1 MVDHWK
7 YFLILEKELIDALEY
22 VELSN
27 KNHKTFSN
35 RFNKILLSIGSE
47 VDVTMKVLCKK
58 FVVPQKTSNIDSYRS
73 DIMNIRPGFPN
84 IEIEILNY
92 GKIKPWESWLNGT
105 NPTWWRDYNDLKHER
120 DTYFE
125 KGNLEN
131 VVQSLSGLYSI
142 LLYLY
147 ESEISSLAFSQYPV
161 LYKYP
166 GAEPMNLVAESS
178 LKLP

>member
-7 YFLILEKELIDALEY
+7 YFLILEKEVIDALEY
-22 VELSN
+22 VELSH
-27 KNHKTFSN
+27 KNHDTFSN

-47 VDVTMKVLCKK
+47 VDVTMKVLCIK
-58 FVVPQKTSNIDSYRS
+58 FGAPQKTSNIDSYRS
-73 DIMNIRPGFPN
+73 DIMKIRPSFSN

-92 GKIKPWESWLNGT
+92 GKIRPWESWLNNI

-120 DTYFE
+120 DAYFE

-131 VVQSLSGLYSI
+131 IIQSLGGLYSV

-166 GAEPMNLVAESS
+166 GAEPENIIAESF